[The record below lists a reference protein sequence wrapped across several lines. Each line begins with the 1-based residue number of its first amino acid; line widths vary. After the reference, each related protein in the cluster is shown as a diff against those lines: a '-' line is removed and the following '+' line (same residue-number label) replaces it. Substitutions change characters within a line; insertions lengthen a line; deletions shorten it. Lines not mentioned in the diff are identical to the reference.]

1 MNSTIGF
8 KSYHSRWIFF
18 LRWGQTTNHTTRAV
32 AREQPREMPSV
43 PHQGTWSKPSTGTH
57 THTEGNKL
65 MTKNTRGWRH
75 ITAIKCEQKCDIIY
89 IMDIAMNSL
98 CFVNSSKLS
107 AVQRCAL
114 LFSKACSNHDIALEQ
129 TLKG

>member
-1 MNSTIGF
+1 MG
-8 KSYHSRWIFF
+8 
-18 LRWGQTTNHTTRAV
+18 ADD
-32 AREQPREMPSV
+32 E
-43 PHQGTWSKPSTGTH
+43 PHDQSGGEGAAQRDAQRPPPGHLVEAQHWNTH

-65 MTKNTRGWRH
+65 MTKNTRGWQH
-75 ITAIKCEQKCDIIY
+75 ITALKCEQKCDIIY

-98 CFVNSSKLS
+98 CFVNNCKLS